1 MEENIAAVPLIPFF
15 PMHIPLINYEYP
27 PIGGGAATATAA
39 IAEEGINKVY
49 DAMMREDM
57 P

>member
-1 MEENIAAVPLIPFF
+1 MEQNIAAVPLIPFF
-15 PMHIPLINYEYP
+15 LMHIPLINYEYP

-49 DAMMREDM
+49 DAMMRESL